1 MKSISMTSTTPV
13 NRVRFASPQAAD
25 RSLTFGVRGAFYALI
40 HEAPALKD
48 VASLGSWRPP
58 V

>member
-1 MKSISMTSTTPV
+1 MKTISMTNPTPI
-13 NRVRFASPQAAD
+13 NRVRFASPEAAD
-25 RSLTFGVRGAFYALI
+25 RSFTFGVRGAFYALI
-40 HEAPALKD
+40 QASALKD

>member
-1 MKSISMTSTTPV
+1 MKTISMTNPTPI

-25 RSLTFGVRGAFYALI
+25 RSLTFGVRGAFYAPT
-40 HEAPALKD
+40 HTSPAFTD
-48 VASLGSWRPP
+48 VAYLGSWSPP